1 MIRNSKLL
9 KTPNIILITPVLDSL
24 FSVKS
29 TGATVP
35 ASRTVKFQTWE
46 ICSTFSLNWRAK
58 RSWMWWEMRSSGC
71 YPKCNTV
78 QYSIQKTQ
86 TQIDWPANWTASV
99 FIFPKSSIVE
109 YTYEYF
115 SYDWN
120 DLIGDI
126 GGYLGLFLG
135 WSLIT
140 FFDALPT
147 IIALMKIKT
156 KKQY

>member
-1 MIRNSKLL
+1 MANLKNLFNFFSELKSKA
-9 KTPNIILITPVLDSL
+9 ILDI
-24 FSVKS
+24 
-29 TGATVP
+29 
-35 ASRTVKFQTWE
+35 
-46 ICSTFSLNWRAK
+46 
-58 RSWMWWEMRSSGC
+58 MRSSGC
-71 YPKCNTV
+71 YPKCKTV
-78 QYSIQKTQ
+78 QYSIQKTE
-86 TQIDWPANWTASV
+86 TKIDWPANWSASV

-109 YTYEYF
+109 YSYEYF

-147 IIALMKIKT
+147 FVALMKIKT
-156 KKQY
+156 KKKY